1 MLVDRLLSNLSVRV
15 EPFALCQLSPGWRM
29 HLPGPPDV
37 MLHYVL
43 KGQGAVRGPN
53 GEARTISTAW
63 LVVVPPRA
71 DHVLET
77 GDSIRDELRV
87 AATPAGPPVQSFIA
101 GAAST
106 PDLVVA
112 CGIIH
117 VRYGQSLGLFDRL
130 REVLVVDLSG
140 IPQVPAAFEGIFG
153 EQSRAFAGS
162 SAMTSALMTQCLVH
176 VFRRLP
182 GEAEQAL
189 PWLMALKD
197 RRLARAIDLILDDPA
212 AEHSVESLAVAAS
225 MSRSSFAEHFSTA
238 FGRSPM
244 SFVHHIRMQRA
255 VELLELGTLS
265 IDQVSSRVGF
275 ASRSHFSRAFKKHT
289 GASPI
294 QFRQTANAD
303 TTPPVGEG
311 A

>member
-15 EPFALCQLSPGWRM
+15 EPFALCQLSSGWRM
-29 HLPGPPDV
+29 RLPGPPDV

-43 KGQGAVRGPN
+43 KGRGAVRGPD
-53 GEARTISTAW
+53 GEARTIATAW

-71 DHVLET
+71 DHMLET
-77 GDSIRDELRV
+77 GGSIRDELRIDT
-87 AATPAGPPVQSFIA
+87 TPAGPPVQSFIA
-101 GAAST
+101 GSAST
-106 PDLVVA
+106 SDLVVA
-112 CGIIH
+112 CGVIH
-117 VRYGQSLGLFDRL
+117 ARYGHSLGLFDRL

-140 IPQVPAAFEGIFG
+140 IPQIPAAFEGIFG
-153 EQSRAFAGS
+153 EQSSAVSGS
-162 SAMTSALMTQCLVH
+162 ATMTSALMTQCLVH

-182 GEAEQAL
+182 REAELAL

-197 RRLARAIDLILDDPA
+197 RRLVRAIDLILDDPA
-212 AEHSVESLAVAAS
+212 ADHSVESLAAAAS
-225 MSRSSFAEHFSTA
+225 MSRSTFAERFVAA
-238 FGRSPM
+238 FARSPM
-244 SFVHHIRMQRA
+244 SLVHHIRMQRA

-294 QFRQTANAD
+294 QFRQTINAGVLPATSD
-303 TTPPVGEG
+303 
-311 A
+311 

>member
-29 HLPGPPDV
+29 HLPGPPGV

-43 KGQGAVRGPN
+43 KGQGAVRGPD
-53 GEARTISTAW
+53 GEARAISTAW
-63 LVVVPPRA
+63 LVIVPPQA
-71 DHVLET
+71 DHMLET
-77 GDSIRDELRV
+77 GGNIRDELKI
-87 AATPAGPPVQSFIA
+87 ATTSAGPPVQSFIA

-106 PDLVVA
+106 CDLVVA

-117 VRYGQSLGLFDRL
+117 VRYSQSLGLFDRL

-140 IPQVPAAFEGIFG
+140 IPQIPAAFEGIFG
-153 EQSRAFAGS
+153 EQLRAVAGS
-162 SAMTSALMTQCLVH
+162 ATMTSALMTQCLVH

-182 GEAEQAL
+182 TEAELAL

-197 RRLARAIDLILDDPA
+197 RRLARAIDLILDTPA
-212 AEHSVESLAVAAS
+212 AEHSVESLADAAS
-225 MSRSSFAEHFSTA
+225 MSRSSFAERFATA

-255 VELLELGTLS
+255 VELLEHGTLS
-265 IDQVSSRVGF
+265 IDQISSRVGF
-275 ASRSHFSRAFKKHT
+275 ASRSHFSRAFKRHT

-294 QFRQTANAD
+294 QFRQTANTGALSAPAD
-303 TTPPVGEG
+303 
-311 A
+311 